1 MDQNLLEYN
10 LPVNAYA
17 TFDAVSLKE
26 LIKERLTENSLFTDQ
41 NFEGSNLAALAD
53 IFAFAYHILLFYYNQ
68 TASEALFDQA
78 ELYEN
83 MNKIVKA
90 IGYKPSGPRTSVLGF
105 TAEGTSD
112 LPIGAY
118 TIKRYS
124 NTIINGA
131 TFSFAEDTSFDK
143 TIAGNESLNTL
154 SENALLYQGAYF
166 EYPDY
171 TAIGED
177 YETIT
182 MVLERG
188 QNATAVEFI
197 DYDNIDVYILESE
210 SQIWYEWEEVD
221 SLYSQSPNARVY
233 EKRVN
238 ENGRYEF
245 KFGNNING
253 RRLNASDTVSIF
265 YLLSNGITVGAGA
278 LRSGSNINI
287 YNTTRFRALNNT
299 LYSDNNTTFVGAA
312 NGSYITLNNTNK
324 STDTV
329 DYETVESI
337 KQNSPALFSAQNRA
351 VTLSDYKAFLSSRF
365 NNILQSSEVVN
376 NDKYLSDYIKY
387 YYDIGLSSPNENT
400 NVLTSHF
407 LFSDACDFNNIYIFA
422 VPRNGAIIA
431 ETNPSIMA
439 ASQKQAI
446 KAYLDT
452 IKMAS
457 NEVVVIDPIYTAFDL
472 GIEITTDSIRTVEEI
487 RETATLNIRVDST
500 SRLARSKIKDIVN
513 NIFVNYFKTASC
525 TLGQN
530 INISDLS
537 REILDIET
545 VIEISTNYTLGS
557 RSYQVPGISM
567 VYWNPLYPQDDLNI
581 TNQTVKLP
589 FFKFPFLYEAS
600 KFINKI
606 NITD

>member
-10 LPVNAYA
+10 LPINAYA

-90 IGYKPSGPRTSVLGF
+90 IGYKPSGPRTSILSF
-105 TAEGTSD
+105 DAAGTSD

-124 NTIINGA
+124 NVIVNGSV
-131 TFSFAEDTSFDK
+131 FSFTDDISFDK
-143 TIAGNESLNTL
+143 TIPGRESLATL
-154 SENALLYQGAYF
+154 SDNALLYQGSYF

-182 MVLERG
+182 VVLERIE
-188 QNATAVEFI
+188 NTSVEFI
-197 DYDNIDVYILESE
+197 DFDNIDIYVYDSE
-210 SQIWYEWEEVD
+210 TQTWSEWREVD
-221 SLYSQSPNARVY
+221 SLYLQSSIDKVY

-253 RRLNASDTVSIF
+253 KRLNPGDIVSIF
-265 YLLSNGITVGAGA
+265 YLLSNGSTIGAGA
-278 LRSGSNINI
+278 LQAGSNINV
-287 YNTTRFRALNNT
+287 YNTSRFRELNSAI
-299 LYSDNNTTFVGAA
+299 YEENNTTFINAS
-312 NGSYITLNNTNK
+312 NSSYIELSNTNK
-324 STDTV
+324 STNIV
-329 DYETVESI
+329 DYETVESV
-337 KQNSPALFSAQNRA
+337 KQNAPALFSAQNRA
-351 VTLSDYKAFLSSRF
+351 VTINDYKAFLSSKF
-365 NNILQSSEVVN
+365 NNILQSTEVVN
-376 NDKYLSDYIKY
+376 NDKYLSDFIKY
-387 YYDIGLSSPNENT
+387 YYDMGVENPNN
-400 NVLTSHF
+400 NSNILTSHF
-407 LFSDACDFNNIYIFA
+407 LFSDACDFNNIYVFS
-422 VPRNGAIIA
+422 VPRYGAIA
-431 ETNPSIMA
+431 NETNPTMMA

-446 KAYLDT
+446 KSYLDT
-452 IKMAS
+452 VRMAS
-457 NEVVVIDPIYTAFDL
+457 NEIVIIDPVYIGFDL
-472 GIEITTDSIRTVEEI
+472 GIDIITDKIRTVEEI
-487 RETATLNIRVDST
+487 RETSTLNIRIDTT
-500 SRLARSKIKDIVN
+500 SRLARSKIKDLVN
-513 NIFVNYFKTASC
+513 NIFINYFDTLNCS
-525 TLGQN
+525 LGQN
-530 INISDLS
+530 INLADVT
-537 REILDIET
+537 RDVLDIET
-545 VIEISTNYTLGS
+545 VVEITTNYTFNG
-557 RSYQVPGISM
+557 RSYEVPGLSM
-567 VYWNPLYPQDDLNI
+567 VYWNPFYPQDDLNI

-589 FFKFPFLYEAS
+589 FYKFPFLYEAS

-606 NITD
+606 NIIN

>member
-1 MDQNLLEYN
+1 
-10 LPVNAYA
+10 
-17 TFDAVSLKE
+17 
-26 LIKERLTENSLFTDQ
+26 
-41 NFEGSNLAALAD
+41 
-53 IFAFAYHILLFYYNQ
+53 
-68 TASEALFDQA
+68 
-78 ELYEN
+78 
-83 MNKIVKA
+83 
-90 IGYKPSGPRTSVLGF
+90 
-105 TAEGTSD
+105 
-112 LPIGAY
+112 
-118 TIKRYS
+118 
-124 NTIINGA
+124 
-131 TFSFAEDTSFDK
+131 
-143 TIAGNESLNTL
+143 
-154 SENALLYQGAYF
+154 
-166 EYPDY
+166 
-171 TAIGED
+171 
-177 YETIT
+177 

-188 QNATAVEFI
+188 QNATGVEFI
-197 DYDNIDVYILESE
+197 DYDNIDVYIFESD

-221 SLYSQSPNARVY
+221 SLYSQSPTARVY

-253 RRLNASDTVSIF
+253 QRLNAGDIVSIF
-265 YLLSNGITVGAGA
+265 YLLSKGITVGAGS

-287 YNTTRFRALNNT
+287 YNTTRFRALNNA
-299 LYSDNNTTFVGAA
+299 LYSDNNTTFIGAS
-312 NGSYITLNNTNK
+312 NSSNITLNNSNK

-329 DYETVESI
+329 DYETIESI
-337 KQNSPALFSAQNRA
+337 KENSPALFGAQNRA

-365 NNILQSSEVVN
+365 NNILQSFEVVN
-376 NDKYLSDYIKY
+376 NDKYLSDYVKY

-422 VPRNGAIIA
+422 IFAVPRNGAIIA
-431 ETNPSIMA
+431 EVNPSIMA

-446 KAYLDT
+446 RAYLDN

-457 NEVVVIDPIYTAFDL
+457 NEIVIIDPIYTAFDL
-472 GIEITTDSIRTVEEI
+472 GIEITTDSLRTVEEI
-487 RETATLNIRVDST
+487 RETATLNVRIDST

-513 NIFVNYFKTASC
+513 NIFINFFKTANCS
-525 TLGQN
+525 LGQN

-545 VIEISTNYTLGS
+545 VVEVTTNYTLGS

-567 VYWNPLYPQDDLNI
+567 VYWSPLYPQDDLNI

>member
-10 LPVNAYA
+10 LPINAYA

-90 IGYKPSGPRTSVLGF
+90 IGYKPSGPRTSILGF

-131 TFSFAEDTSFDK
+131 VFSFAEDTSFDK
-143 TIAGNESLNTL
+143 TIAGSESLTTL
-154 SENALLYQGAYF
+154 SENTLLYQGAYF

-177 YETIT
+177 YEAIT

-188 QNATAVEFI
+188 SNANTVEFI
-197 DYDNIDVYILESE
+197 DYDNIDVYIYESE
-210 SQIWYEWEEVD
+210 SQTWFEWEEVD
-221 SLYSQSPNARVY
+221 SLYSQSPTARVY

-253 RRLNASDTVSIF
+253 HRLNPGDVVSIF

-287 YNTTRFRALNNT
+287 YNTSRFRALNNT
-299 LYSDNNTTFVGAA
+299 LYRDNITTFVGAA
-312 NGSYITLNNTNK
+312 NSSYINLNNTNK

-387 YYDIGLSSPNENT
+387 YYDMGLSSPNENT

-407 LFSDACDFNNIYIFA
+407 LFSDACDFNNIYVFS
-422 VPRNGAIIA
+422 VPRNGAIVA
-431 ETNPSIMA
+431 ETNPNMMA
-439 ASQKQAI
+439 TSQKQAI

-487 RETATLNIRVDST
+487 RETSTLNIRIDST
-500 SRLARSKIKDIVN
+500 SRLARSKIKDLVN
-513 NIFVNYFKTASC
+513 NIFINYFKTTNCS
-525 TLGQN
+525 LGQT
-530 INISDLS
+530 INLSDLS
-537 REILDIET
+537 RDILDIET
-545 VIEISTNYTLGS
+545 VIEISTNYTFNG
-557 RSYQVPGISM
+557 RSYQIPGISM
-567 VYWNPLYPQDDLNI
+567 VYWNPFYPQDDLNI

-589 FFKFPFLYEAS
+589 FYKFPFLYEAS

-606 NITD
+606 NIID

>member
-1 MDQNLLEYN
+1 M
-10 LPVNAYA
+10 
-17 TFDAVSLKE
+17 
-26 LIKERLTENSLFTDQ
+26 
-41 NFEGSNLAALAD
+41 
-53 IFAFAYHILLFYYNQ
+53 
-68 TASEALFDQA
+68 
-78 ELYEN
+78 
-83 MNKIVKA
+83 
-90 IGYKPSGPRTSVLGF
+90 
-105 TAEGTSD
+105 
-112 LPIGAY
+112 
-118 TIKRYS
+118 
-124 NTIINGA
+124 
-131 TFSFAEDTSFDK
+131 
-143 TIAGNESLNTL
+143 
-154 SENALLYQGAYF
+154 
-166 EYPDY
+166 
-171 TAIGED
+171 
-177 YETIT
+177 
-182 MVLERG
+182 
-188 QNATAVEFI
+188 
-197 DYDNIDVYILESE
+197 
-210 SQIWYEWEEVD
+210 
-221 SLYSQSPNARVY
+221 
-233 EKRVN
+233 
-238 ENGRYEF
+238 
-245 KFGNNING
+245 
-253 RRLNASDTVSIF
+253 
-265 YLLSNGITVGAGA
+265 
-278 LRSGSNINI
+278 
-287 YNTTRFRALNNT
+287 
-299 LYSDNNTTFVGAA
+299 
-312 NGSYITLNNTNK
+312 
-324 STDTV
+324 
-329 DYETVESI
+329 
-337 KQNSPALFSAQNRA
+337 
-351 VTLSDYKAFLSSRF
+351 TLSDYKAFLSSRF

-537 REILDIET
+537 REILDIDT

>member
-10 LPVNAYA
+10 LPINAYA

-124 NTIINGA
+124 NTVINGA
-131 TFSFAEDTSFDK
+131 TFSFAEDISFDK
-143 TIAGNESLNTL
+143 TIAGNESLTTL
-154 SENALLYQGAYF
+154 SENALLYQGSYF

-171 TAIGED
+171 TAIGEE

-188 QNATAVEFI
+188 TNATTVEFI
-197 DYDNIDVYILESE
+197 DYDNIDIYIFESD
-210 SQIWYEWEEVD
+210 SQTWFEWEEVD
-221 SLYSQSPNARVY
+221 SLYSQSPTARVY

-253 RRLNASDTVSIF
+253 RKLNAGDTVSIF

-278 LRSGSNINI
+278 LQSGSNINI
-287 YNTTRFRALNNT
+287 YNTTRFRDLNNT
-299 LYSDNNTTFVGAA
+299 IYSDNNTTFVGAA
-312 NGSYITLNNTNK
+312 NSSYINLNNTNK
-324 STDTV
+324 STDTT
-329 DYETVESI
+329 DYETVDSI

-351 VTLSDYKAFLSSRF
+351 VTLADYKAFLNSRF

-387 YYDIGLSSPNENT
+387 YYDMGLSNPNENT

-407 LFSDACDFNNIYIFA
+407 LFSDACDFNNIYVFS
-422 VPRNGAIIA
+422 VPRNGAIVA
-431 ETNPSIMA
+431 ETNPSMMA

-472 GIEITTDSIRTVEEI
+472 GVEITTDSTRTVEEI
-487 RETATLNIRVDST
+487 RETSTLNIRVDST
-500 SRLARSKIKDIVN
+500 SRLARSKIKDLVN
-513 NIFVNYFKTASC
+513 NIFINYFKTTNCS
-525 TLGQN
+525 LGQAVN
-530 INISDLS
+530 LSDLS
-537 REILDIET
+537 RDILDIDT
-545 VIEISTNYTLGS
+545 VVEIYTNYTIGN
-557 RSYQVPGISM
+557 RTYQVPGISM
-567 VYWNPLYPQDDLNI
+567 VYWNPFYPQDDLNI

>member
-10 LPVNAYA
+10 LPINAYA

-90 IGYKPSGPRTSVLGF
+90 IGYKPSGPRTSALGF

-131 TFSFAEDTSFDK
+131 VFSFAEDASFDK
-143 TIAGNESLNTL
+143 TIAGNESLTTL
-154 SENALLYQGAYF
+154 SENTLLYQGSYF

-182 MVLERG
+182 MVLDRG
-188 QNATAVEFI
+188 QNVNTVEFI
-197 DYDNIDVYILESE
+197 DYDNIDVYIYEAE
-210 SQIWYEWEEVD
+210 SQTWFEWVEVD
-221 SLYSQSPNARVY
+221 SLYSQSPTSRVY

-238 ENGRYEF
+238 ENGRYGF

-253 RRLNASDTVSIF
+253 RRLNRNDIVSIF

-278 LRSGSNINI
+278 LRSGSNINV
-287 YNTTRFRALNNT
+287 YNTARFRTLNNT
-299 LYSDNNTTFVGAA
+299 LYSNNITTFIGAA
-312 NGSYITLNNTNK
+312 NSSYINLNNANK

-351 VTLSDYKAFLSSRF
+351 VTLSDYKAFLNSRF

-387 YYDIGLSSPNENT
+387 YYDMGLSSPNENT

-407 LFSDACDFNNIYIFA
+407 LFSDACDFNNIYVFS
-422 VPRNGAIIA
+422 VPRNGAIVA
-431 ETNPSIMA
+431 ETNPNMMA
-439 ASQKQAI
+439 TSQKQAI

-472 GIEITTDSIRTVEEI
+472 GVDITTDAIRTVEEI
-487 RETATLNIRVDST
+487 RETCTLNIRIDST
-500 SRLARSKIKDIVN
+500 SRLARSKIKDLVN
-513 NIFVNYFKTASC
+513 NIFINYFKTTNCS
-525 TLGQN
+525 LGQT
-530 INISDLS
+530 INLSDLS
-537 REILDIET
+537 RDILDIET
-545 VIEISTNYTLGS
+545 VIEISTNYTFNG
-557 RSYQVPGISM
+557 RSYQIPGISM
-567 VYWNPLYPQDDLNI
+567 VYWNPFYPQDDLNI
-581 TNQTVKLP
+581 TNQAVRLP
-589 FFKFPFLYEAS
+589 FYKFPFLYEAS